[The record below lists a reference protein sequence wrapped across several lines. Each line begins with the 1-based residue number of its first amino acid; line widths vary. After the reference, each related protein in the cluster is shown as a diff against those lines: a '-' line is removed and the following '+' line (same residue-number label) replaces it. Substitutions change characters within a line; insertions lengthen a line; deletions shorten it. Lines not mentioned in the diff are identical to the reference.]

1 MNIKNTMCVV
11 GVCGFAATVLASPT
25 PEVSNVRM
33 VQPSNSHRVT
43 ITYDLD
49 TAAVVTLDVETNC
62 VVNGDTK
69 WSSIGG
75 EALWNVAGD
84 VWRKVDAGSH
94 IITWRPDKSPWAGHK
109 IAAGGARAVVTAWAL
124 DNTPNYMVVDIRPGA
139 QANSQKYYP
148 AADYLPGGLLANE
161 NYRKYDLVMRKIM
174 AQGITWTMGSLA
186 EKSRQA
192 DRETMQQVTLTNDYY
207 IGVFE
212 FTQSQWQ
219 CVDTNRPT
227 PANYLTDGAMRPVER
242 VCYNELRLA
251 AGTSDNNAFDVS
263 EAVVKANSWPNPPAS
278 GSFLGRLNARTGLD
292 FDLPSDAQWEY
303 ACRAGNGEG
312 YWGDGSPI
320 LADGN
325 DSNMNKLGRYRRNGG
340 FIKTGTDSYSSPSS
354 SVGPTN
360 ATAIVGSYAP
370 NSWGLYD
377 MHGNL
382 WELCLDWYAADVTTL
397 GGTVNI
403 SPTDATLPKAGSAT
417 VYRLVRGGSW
427 YQEWA
432 HYCRSAKRGGKQPSA
447 RDIEYGFRV
456 VCRAGLD

>member
-1 MNIKNTMCVV
+1 MNTKKMI
-11 GVCGFAATVLASPT
+11 VLAGAFGLAASVLAET
-25 PEVSNVRM
+25 PEVTNVSM
-33 VQPSNSHRVT
+33 VQPQRTRRVT
-43 ITYDLD
+43 ITYTLS
-49 TAAVVTLDVETNC
+49 AQAVVTLDVQTNC
-62 VVNGDTK
+62 VVNGETK
-69 WSSIGG
+69 WLSIGG
-75 EALWNVAGD
+75 EALWNTEGD
-84 VWRKVDAGSH
+84 VWKKVDAGSRT
-94 IITWRPDKSPWAGHK
+94 ITWRPDKSPWAGHV

-124 DNTPNYMVVDIRPGA
+124 DNTPDYMVVDIREGA
-139 QANSQKYYP
+139 QPNTQRYYP

-161 NYRKYDLVMRKIM
+161 EYRKYSLVLRKIM
-174 AQGITWTMGSLA
+174 AQGIKWTMGSLA
-186 EKSRQA
+186 EKSRQS
-192 DRETMQQVTLTNDYY
+192 DREAMQQVTLTNDYY

-219 CVDTNRPT
+219 CIDANRPT
-227 PANYLTDGAMRPVER
+227 PATYLTDGAMRPVER
-242 VCYNELRLA
+242 VSYNEIRLA

-325 DSNMNKLGRYRRNGG
+325 DPNMNKLGRYRRNGG
-340 FIKTGTDSYSSPSS
+340 WLKTGTDSFSSPSS
-354 SVGPTN
+354 IVGPTN

-377 MHGNL
+377 MHGNV
-382 WELCLDWYAADVTTL
+382 WELCLDWYATDVTSL
-397 GGTVNI
+397 GGAVNI
-403 SPTDATLPKAGSAT
+403 SPTDATLPKAGSSTA
-417 VYRLVRGGSW
+417 YRLVRGGSW

>member
-1 MNIKNTMCVV
+1 MNTKKMICWA
-11 GVCGFAATVLASPT
+11 GAFGLAASVLAET
-25 PEVSNVRM
+25 PEVTNVSM
-33 VQPSNSHRVT
+33 VQPQRSRRVT
-43 ITYDLD
+43 ITYELS
-49 TAAVVTLDVETNC
+49 AQAVVTLDVQTNY
-62 VVNGDTK
+62 VENAETK
-69 WSSIGG
+69 WASIGG
-75 EALWNVAGD
+75 EALWNTEGD
-84 VWRKVDAGSH
+84 VWKKVDAGTH
-94 IITWRPDKSPWAGHK
+94 TITWRPDKSPWAGNK

-148 AADYLPGGLLANE
+148 AADYLPGGLLENE
-161 NYRKYDLVMRKIM
+161 DYRKYSLVMRKIM
-174 AQGITWTMGSLA
+174 ADGITWTMGSLA
-186 EKSRQA
+186 EKSRQT
-192 DRETMQQVTLTNDYY
+192 DREMMHQVTLTNDYY
-207 IGVFE
+207 IGVFQ

-219 CVDTNRPT
+219 CIDAIRPT
-227 PANYLTDGAMRPVER
+227 PSNYKADGAMRPVER
-242 VCYNELRLA
+242 VSYNEIRLA
-251 AGTSDNNAFDVS
+251 AVTSDDNNDFTVS
-263 EAVVKANSWPNPPAS
+263 DAVVQANSWPNPPAE

-292 FDLPSDAQWEY
+292 FDLPSEAQWEY

-312 YWGDGSPI
+312 YYGDGSPI

-325 DSNMNKLGRYRRNGG
+325 DPNLNRLGRYRRSGG

-360 ATAIVGSYAP
+360 ATAIVGSYVP

-382 WELCLDWYAADVTTL
+382 WEWCLDWYALDITAL
-397 GGTVNI
+397 NGAVNI
-403 SPTDATLPKAGSAT
+403 SSTDATKPRAGSAT
-417 VYRLVRGGSW
+417 TYRMVRGGSW

-432 HYCRSAKRGGKQPSA
+432 FHCRSARRGGKQSEK

>member
-1 MNIKNTMCVV
+1 MNIKSMVFWTA
-11 GVCGFAATVLASPT
+11 GVGFAASAVAATT
-25 PEVSNVRM
+25 PEVSSVVMTQSELTR
-33 VQPSNSHRVT
+33 RVAISYT
-43 ITYDLD
+43 LSS
-49 TAAVVTLDVETNC
+49 APAVVTLDVETNY
-62 VVNGDTK
+62 VDNGATK
-69 WSSIGG
+69 WASIGG
-75 EALWNVAGD
+75 KALWNVQGD
-84 VWRKVDAGSH
+84 VWKRVEPGNRT
-94 IITWRPDKSPWAGHK
+94 IQWRPDKSWEGH
-109 IAAGGARAVVTAWAL
+109 IIPSGGARAVVTAWSL
-124 DNTPNYMVVDIRPGA
+124 DNTPNYMVVDIREGA
-139 QANSQKYYP
+139 KPNSQRYYP
-148 AADYLPGGLLANE
+148 AADYLPGGILDNE
-161 NYRKYDLVMRKIM
+161 DYRRYSLVMRKIM

-251 AGTSDNNAFDVS
+251 AGTSDNSAFDVS

-325 DSNMNKLGRYRRNGG
+325 DPNMNKLGRYRRNGG

-403 SPTDATLPKAGSAT
+403 SPTDATLPKAGAST